1 MSDEL
6 DEAERTRLTLKAQ
19 AQRLEELVANLE
31 AELEED
37 ENPATR
43 RRLNVAA
50 EKLAAVNAELA
61 PLMARR
67 ANQLFEDFQRA
78 VNGTLEE
85 QLASLRHVWRKY
97 RHPRV
102 ADLIDCLSTELAATL
117 RGELLEAD
125 RRAQSGRAAADH
137 GRAAVAS
144 ERGGRQHEECEK

>member
-1 MSDEL
+1 VSDEL
-6 DEAERTRLTLKAQ
+6 DDAERTRLMLKAQ

-67 ANQLFEDFQRA
+67 TNQLFEDFQRA

-85 QLASLRHVWRKY
+85 QLPRPKCLRFL
-97 RHPRV
+97 RV
-102 ADLIDCLSTELAATL
+102 VIPPKSGGCSPC
-117 RGELLEAD
+117 RG
-125 RRAQSGRAAADH
+125 RPTRSSSG
-137 GRAAVAS
+137 
-144 ERGGRQHEECEK
+144 C